1 MTTKTSNENPLDMDY
16 SGIVKWAN
24 DYVEHEKS
32 LGHILT
38 MPAPILLTTIYARMV
53 VEGSITA
60 GKWVKL
66 ACERHLKDLKRS
78 EEDPNY
84 PWVFD
89 EEKAWRPIRF
99 IEKKC
104 HPSKGDFERLV
115 LQPWQHFFVGS
126 IFGWVNKDTGL
137 RRFREAL
144 VFLGRKNGKLVSP
157 F

>member
-1 MTTKTSNENPLDMDY
+1 MTSNILRKNPLDMNY
-16 SGIVKWAN
+16 SGIVEWSKA
-24 DYVEHEKS
+24 YIKREKE
-32 LGHILT
+32 LGHFLEE
-38 MPAPILLTTIYARMV
+38 PAPILLTTIYAQAV
-53 VEGSITA
+53 VDGDIVA
-60 GKWVKL
+60 NKWVKL

-78 EEDPNY
+78 KEDPNY

-89 EEKAWRPIRF
+89 ESKAWRPIRF

-104 HPSKGDFERLV
+104 KPSKGDFDQLV

-126 IFGWVNKDTGL
+126 IFGWVNKATGI

-144 VFLGRKNGKLVSP
+144 VFLGRKNGKFVSP